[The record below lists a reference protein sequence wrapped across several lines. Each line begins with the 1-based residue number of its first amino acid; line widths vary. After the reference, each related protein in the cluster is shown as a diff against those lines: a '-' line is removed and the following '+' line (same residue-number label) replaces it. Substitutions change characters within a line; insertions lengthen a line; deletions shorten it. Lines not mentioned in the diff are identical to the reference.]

1 MLHNVFLPLI
11 SLLSGIIS
19 LKIDPKEDK
28 AKAWMVTAV
37 LVVSAVATGVS
48 GTLDDS
54 KQQKESAAAK
64 QQISQLIDTDHNL
77 SQDVGTVKAGVFS
90 LLAKWGYSSTTIEQI
105 QQSEKADN
113 ARAQVLPAQLSVNN
127 KRKVAEK
134 LTVEYFPKDFDGA
147 VVKQALQEGGF
158 EFKPGKPKNNLPTNS
173 MWVGDS
179 VSVDNIKFV
188 ALTLVRAGVQL
199 RSIRRFRDGSK
210 QKAYRIEIGADPAMA
225 DAPVLTVEQIQS
237 LTELPPRDLTPN
249 GASSVSA
256 LAPFSRAVLAAR
268 LSSASTPAENY
279 SNTA

>member
-37 LVVSAVATGVS
+37 LVISAVATGVS
-48 GTLDDS
+48 GTLDDN

-64 QQISQLIDTDHNL
+64 EQISQLIDTDHNL
-77 SQDVGTVKAGVFS
+77 SKDVGTVKTGVFT
-90 LLAKWGYSSTTIEQI
+90 LLAKWGYSNTTIEKV
-105 QQSEKADN
+105 QQSEKADD
-113 ARAQVLPAQLSVNN
+113 ARAQALPAQLTVNTR
-127 KRKVAEK
+127 RKAAEK
-134 LTVEYFPKDFDGA
+134 LTVEYFPKDFDGTA
-147 VVKQALQEGGF
+147 VKQALQEGGF

-199 RSIRRFRDGSK
+199 RSIRRFRNGSK
-210 QKAYRIEIGADPAMA
+210 EKANLIEIGADPAMA
-225 DAPVLTVEQIQS
+225 EASVLAVEQIQS
-237 LTELPPRDLTPN
+237 LTELPPRDLT
-249 GASSVSA
+249 SSDLSNVSG
-256 LAPFSRAVLAAR
+256 LVR
-268 LSSASTPAENY
+268 
-279 SNTA
+279 SN